1 MIGLMIFMEGLKL
14 GLMPFGDIIG
24 SNLPR
29 KLPLP
34 GVLTVALLL
43 GIGVTYAEPAIGT
56 LQVAGSIVDP
66 EKAPYLYTMLNDRA
80 GSTVLVVGIGVGI
93 AAVLG
98 TVRFLYDWSLKPLIY
113 CSLLPVG
120 LLTAYCAMD
129 DDLATVVGLAW
140 DCGAVT
146 TGPVTVPLVLA
157 LGIGV
162 ANSGGKGDS
171 QLSGFGIVT
180 LASVFPIL
188 AVLALAVFWKFT
200 VPVDVILAEVA
211 AKSAAAAAAA
221 TPAWYEVSP
230 GLDVRLGVQAIVP
243 LVIFL
248 MVVLFGIL
256 KEKLPNAFIIVW
268 GLFLCVLGMCTFNI
282 GLTYGLAALGS
293 QTGSLIPGA
302 FVAIEAMPNAPLYPA
317 ALGIFLAA
325 AFAWA
330 LGYAATMAEPA
341 LNALGLTVQ
350 NLTNGAFKKSMLM
363 YAVAI
368 GVATGIMLGV
378 CKLIFD
384 FNLLYILIPGY
395 ALALVLTAL
404 STEEFVNVGWDSA
417 GVTTGPV
424 TVPLVLAM
432 GLGFGQAV
440 GALEGFGILAAASI
454 APICA
459 VLALGIYVQWKTK
472 KEIAASNAEAA
483 R

>member
-1 MIGLMIFMEGLKL
+1 
-14 GLMPFGDIIG
+14 
-24 SNLPR
+24 
-29 KLPLP
+29 LPLP

-120 LLTAYCAMD
+120 ILTAYCAMD

-211 AKSAAAAAAA
+211 AKPRPWPQRPRGTKYHRA
-221 TPAWYEVSP
+221 
-230 GLDVRLGVQAIVP
+230 
-243 LVIFL
+243 L
-248 MVVLFGIL
+248 M
-256 KEKLPNAFIIVW
+256 
-268 GLFLCVLGMCTFNI
+268 
-282 GLTYGLAALGS
+282 
-293 QTGSLIPGA
+293 
-302 FVAIEAMPNAPLYPA
+302 
-317 ALGIFLAA
+317 
-325 AFAWA
+325 
-330 LGYAATMAEPA
+330 
-341 LNALGLTVQ
+341 
-350 NLTNGAFKKSMLM
+350 
-363 YAVAI
+363 
-368 GVATGIMLGV
+368 
-378 CKLIFD
+378 
-384 FNLLYILIPGY
+384 
-395 ALALVLTAL
+395 
-404 STEEFVNVGWDSA
+404 
-417 GVTTGPV
+417 
-424 TVPLVLAM
+424 
-432 GLGFGQAV
+432 
-440 GALEGFGILAAASI
+440 
-454 APICA
+454 CA
-459 VLALGIYVQWKTK
+459 
-472 KEIAASNAEAA
+472 
-483 R
+483 